1 MPTVHALAVR
11 LSDDR
16 RLRLRY
22 ISPTKSR
29 PGLPHQI
36 ATPSTDDLM
45 RRELA
50 LDAAQSPAFMLAGLI
65 HANIAGSVGGWTRT
79 SLAVLGFASCV
90 TAPMFLSD
98 LQDFSRPIFGGA
110 GAGSLRAVAYPRLP
124 AWPTAALARL
134 GARCWGGFAT
144 PLDGIIVA

>member
-16 RLRLRY
+16 DY
-22 ISPTKSR
+22 ACVTSVQTKSR

-50 LDAAQSPAFMLAGLI
+50 LMLRRAQL
-65 HANIAGSVGGWTRT
+65 
-79 SLAVLGFASCV
+79 SC
-90 TAPMFLSD
+90 
-98 LQDFSRPIFGGA
+98 
-110 GAGSLRAVAYPRLP
+110 
-124 AWPTAALARL
+124 
-134 GARCWGGFAT
+134 
-144 PLDGIIVA
+144 